1 MDDVDKLD
9 KLTTSAFTN
18 SDPNER
24 NQALIAISPFNSL
37 EFWKVNAMAL
47 KKSVNPFTLQF
58 VSSNLTTAFTQ
69 YHNSLSPEDRQEVLQ
84 ILFNTMANL
93 SQTFYN
99 SPPVREALV
108 GCFCRV
114 QKLSWFEFTNISA
127 SEAVVKPLM
136 PFLTHS
142 LPHSIFAISILSQ
155 LVKEMSEATKG
166 IPLGKQRKI
175 SYAFREDCLREIFRL
190 AIESL
195 QRLLSAGSVQGQEAQ
210 KQQMMLMS
218 LALDLVESV
227 LSFDFI
233 GTFID
238 ETSDGITLIY
248 APSSWESVFTNN
260 QINLFLTIYENFPPP
275 FSSKSLSVIEQFA
288 GIRCSIF
295 SQVMDRKAYLETLIN
310 GIGKILMT
318 KKDLSD
324 DENKHR
330 LARIL
335 VRLKYNFQL
344 KYLVEIENYKA
355 FIDLVAQ
362 FSSEAVKISNFNTV
376 YYILNFWTRM
386 VAACVISSEDI
397 PESGVLE
404 LAPKVLLMFC
414 NAVLESVSNVAPSED
429 GLASEQLES
438 ILEEV
443 EGIARCCYSNIL
455 MYLCGQLSRLIKHYQ
470 MAVAQGGLNITNIQ
484 RQLAWIIYFSSSV
497 LNVRSRRIV
506 ILDEMHK
513 LTGGGLSPPPDEEV
527 VSVETDLICMVFECM
542 NGHDAYLG
550 QQRSSLPP
558 STVHL
563 ELALISFLQ
572 KFCKNYISDDA
583 FDSSN
588 NFYHALEKKLGMQN
602 PLMVI
607 ERVVQKVIFL
617 IEKWSSSPAILEKS
631 LGPSGLFMSL
641 VNGWTSSKLM
651 GKSSV
656 ITSLLKAH
664 ITINPGDDLRSH
676 AAFYKALGRL
686 LFSVYSDE
694 STFYEFVAPW
704 QEDMAKI
711 QNYFFNVGKVPDEVH
726 MKFRCLMEDMRG
738 LLSSIITHLANHSG
752 YLIFFEWF
760 YTEMRYM
767 DWMVELLARGADLN
781 LEVEVPERL
790 F

>member
-1 MDDVDKLD
+1 
-9 KLTTSAFTN
+9 
-18 SDPNER
+18 
-24 NQALIAISPFNSL
+24 
-37 EFWKVNAMAL
+37 
-47 KKSVNPFTLQF
+47 
-58 VSSNLTTAFTQ
+58 
-69 YHNSLSPEDRQEVLQ
+69 
-84 ILFNTMANL
+84 
-93 SQTFYN
+93 
-99 SPPVREALV
+99 
-108 GCFCRV
+108 
-114 QKLSWFEFTNISA
+114 
-127 SEAVVKPLM
+127 
-136 PFLTHS
+136 
-142 LPHSIFAISILSQ
+142 
-155 LVKEMSEATKG
+155 
-166 IPLGKQRKI
+166 
-175 SYAFREDCLREIFRL
+175 
-190 AIESL
+190 
-195 QRLLSAGSVQGQEAQ
+195 
-210 KQQMMLMS
+210 
-218 LALDLVESV
+218 
-227 LSFDFI
+227 
-233 GTFID
+233 
-238 ETSDGITLIY
+238 
-248 APSSWESVFTNN
+248 
-260 QINLFLTIYENFPPP
+260 
-275 FSSKSLSVIEQFA
+275 
-288 GIRCSIF
+288 
-295 SQVMDRKAYLETLIN
+295 
-310 GIGKILMT
+310 
-318 KKDLSD
+318 
-324 DENKHR
+324 
-330 LARIL
+330 
-335 VRLKYNFQL
+335 
-344 KYLVEIENYKA
+344 
-355 FIDLVAQ
+355 
-362 FSSEAVKISNFNTV
+362 
-376 YYILNFWTRM
+376 
-386 VAACVISSEDI
+386 
-397 PESGVLE
+397 
-404 LAPKVLLMFC
+404 
-414 NAVLESVSNVAPSED
+414 
-429 GLASEQLES
+429 
-438 ILEEV
+438 
-443 EGIARCCYSNIL
+443 

-781 LEVEVPERL
+781 LEVEDAWSIISLASELAYNRQHRITFPITSADGLLLFRSIAQILINFGNLIQNANLEMDDKYKSLNVYVKCLLRSLTGGYTNFGVFELYKDPILDKLFYQSFNFIFSLDIKELEMYPKISQQIFTVLETIVSQHTTFIIQADSNSFGTILKLLLRALHSTGKTGVASGNTASMGTIITQSCDAIEKLLTLHFTNQTLAQKEHLSASSYKQLEHTTQHFKIHHNVLVSMLVQIIVLLVTTDTAQWALSRPLLPLMLLLPNDYETVAKNIIEGQKGEKRQKMADLFTHLTDGIQMTLTADNREKFLTNLIRL
-790 F
+790 QKEIKEFVDLNAFYASNIQFSSLD